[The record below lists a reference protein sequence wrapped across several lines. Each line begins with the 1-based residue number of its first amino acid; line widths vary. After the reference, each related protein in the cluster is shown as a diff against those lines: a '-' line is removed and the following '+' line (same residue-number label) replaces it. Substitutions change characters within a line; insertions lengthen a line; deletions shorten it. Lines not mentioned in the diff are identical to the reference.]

1 MESTMTNSSADDTQH
16 NLSVIDVA
24 CYILDHF
31 GEMTT
36 MKLQKLVYYCQAYH
50 LAWRDR
56 PLFHEPIRAWT
67 HGPVVYELFNAHRGM
82 NTISANDLA
91 NNNASTLNDIERD
104 VVDNVC
110 ETFHNLTGWELRNH
124 TRKEAPW
131 RNNFHK
137 EAARH
142 NQIIPRDQMQ
152 QFYAHSR

>member
-1 MESTMTNSSADDTQH
+1 MTNSSTDDAQH

-50 LAWRDR
+50 LAWYGQ
-56 PLFHEPIRAWT
+56 PLFREHIRAWT
-67 HGPVVYELFNAHRGM
+67 NGPVVYELFNAHRGTDCV
-82 NTISANDLA
+82 NADNLAVNSACSLSNK
-91 NNNASTLNDIERD
+91 ERD

-110 ETFHNLTGWELRNH
+110 ETFHNLTGWELRNR

-131 RNNFHK
+131 RNNFRI
-137 EAARH
+137 EDVRH
-142 NQIIPRDQMQ
+142 NRVIPHDQMQ
-152 QFYAHSR
+152 QYYSR